1 MKVAVIGAGAVGS
14 VFGGRLAVAGHE
26 VWLVHRRA
34 EIVDALRRD
43 GLRLSTPDGLQSVRV
58 GATLEP
64 TDIGPVDLVLIMT
77 KASDTAVAARSARAV
92 IADQTRVLTLQNG
105 LGNFEV
111 IGAAVGTER
120 TLVGLTYVGAT
131 LGEPGAARLTAPGRS
146 FIGEPEGGL
155 SQRLTELAQAL
166 SAAGLPTEPA
176 ERIWDVIWGK
186 LIINAAI
193 NASCALTSATGT
205 GVLASPPL
213 STWLALV
220 AHESAAVARRLG
232 IELPYPDAAARVLEH
247 CRAVGDSKP
256 SMLQD
261 VERGRPTEI
270 DAING
275 AIVRAAE
282 SVGLAA
288 PYNEALVYLVKGKT
302 GVA

>member
-1 MKVAVIGAGAVGS
+1 MKTAVMGAGAVGS
-14 VFGGRLAVAGHE
+14 VFGGRLAAAGHE
-26 VWLVHRRA
+26 VWLIHRRA
-34 EIVDALRRD
+34 EVVNALRRD
-43 GLRLSTPDGLQSVRV
+43 GLRLSTPDGLQTVRV
-58 GATLEP
+58 GATRDP
-64 TDIGPVDLVLIMT
+64 TEVGPVDVVLIMT
-77 KASDTAVAARSARAV
+77 KATDTADAARAARPLV
-92 IADQTRVLTLQNG
+92 ADQTLVLTLQNG

-111 IGAAVGTER
+111 IGAAVGAER
-120 TLVGLTYVGAT
+120 TLVGLTYIGAT

-146 FIGEPEGGL
+146 FIGEPEGRL
-155 SQRLTELAQAL
+155 SERVVELAQAF
-166 SAAGLPTEPA
+166 SAAGLPTEVA

-193 NASCALTSATGT
+193 NASCALTGATGT
-205 GVLASPPL
+205 GVLDSPPL
-213 STWLALV
+213 SRWLALV

-232 IELPYPDAAARVLEH
+232 IELPYPDAPARVLQH
-247 CRAVGDSKP
+247 CRDVGDSKP

-288 PYNEALVYLVKGKT
+288 PYNEALVHLVKGKT